1 MNLLLDKE
9 DNLERTLEEVEA
21 LRSIL
26 GEEMV
31 HCEMS
36 AEIHSNV
43 ILNITIKS
51 PSHSTGP
58 HLILTCNLS
67 NEYPSHSPPSFNVH
81 SPYTNNNTIDPSV
94 YQNYTSTFA
103 NLWADA
109 QGEVMLYDC
118 IQYLS
123 ERLEE
128 WIQNKETNSAL
139 ESQQLQQEKILKQ
152 ERKSAKKELL
162 NSLVSRFVHGETL
175 TDRRS
180 VFQAHL
186 ARPTSANEIPLLLRS
201 LKSDRKIQAASH
213 NIWAYRVTIGTSLF
227 ADNDDDGETAAGKRL
242 ALLLDHTG
250 ASNVLVV
257 VSRWYGGIHLGPDRF
272 RHINNVARILMV
284 NEGCTKGGTTSTKG
298 GTTSTKSNT
307 NNNEETKKKK
317 SKKEAMFLRAGRNNK
332 NGVPSVIITI
342 RCKPN
347 ASTTEILP
355 TTCSDTALNLA
366 VDQPARDGKA
376 NAAIISWLSTFFGY
390 HKSEIKLFSGGKQRV
405 KCFEIVG
412 SDQDAMFS
420 KLPF

>member
-36 AEIHSNV
+36 AEILSNV

-152 ERKSAKKELL
+152 
-162 NSLVSRFVHGETL
+162 VICFFSRSGDFVFKLYFNFDTYW
-175 TDRRS
+175 DR
-180 VFQAHL
+180 
-186 ARPTSANEIPLLLRS
+186 
-201 LKSDRKIQAASH
+201 
-213 NIWAYRVTIGTSLF
+213 
-227 ADNDDDGETAAGKRL
+227 
-242 ALLLDHTG
+242 
-250 ASNVLVV
+250 
-257 VSRWYGGIHLGPDRF
+257 GI
-272 RHINNVARILMV
+272 
-284 NEGCTKGGTTSTKG
+284 CTES
-298 GTTSTKSNT
+298 
-307 NNNEETKKKK
+307 
-317 SKKEAMFLRAGRNNK
+317 
-332 NGVPSVIITI
+332 
-342 RCKPN
+342 
-347 ASTTEILP
+347 
-355 TTCSDTALNLA
+355 
-366 VDQPARDGKA
+366 
-376 NAAIISWLSTFFGY
+376 
-390 HKSEIKLFSGGKQRV
+390 
-405 KCFEIVG
+405 
-412 SDQDAMFS
+412 
-420 KLPF
+420 